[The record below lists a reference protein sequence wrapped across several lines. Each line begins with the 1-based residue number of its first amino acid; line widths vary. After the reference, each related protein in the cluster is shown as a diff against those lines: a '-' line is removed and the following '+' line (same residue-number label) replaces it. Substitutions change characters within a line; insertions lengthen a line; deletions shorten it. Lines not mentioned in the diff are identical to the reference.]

1 MSAQPTKDPLRDQVV
16 ALRQREREI
25 RDELAALTSELEHN
39 ETEQRRLKHLLVTDT
54 QTHVRLPT
62 STPRSARRVLYEMG
76 SFTISFAAKRLGW
89 TEKQLKELVKIME
102 CEKPP
107 ALERTGKYGG
117 QVVFAYTGPA
127 IDDDPSAERAAA
139 QYEALR
145 QWALMQTTT
154 FTPAQGA
161 AVCETKKSVALQAFR
176 LMQEAGTLEDRGP
189 TQDMPIFA
197 VVGLDA
203 PELLPPKLTVVQ
215 DDEPK
220 VWSKIPQ
227 VQELL
232 EACDKGDLA
241 ISETDKHWAV
251 ENLDGTRVVFD
262 KKPQNREAML
272 QLRGRLRRMGAKL

>member
-1 MSAQPTKDPLRDQVV
+1 MSTQPAKDPLRDQVL

-25 RDELAALTSELEHN
+25 RDEQAALSAELEHN
-39 ETEQRRLKHLLVTDT
+39 ESEQRRLKHLLVTDA

-62 STPRSARRVLYEMG
+62 STPRSARRLLYEMDTW
-76 SFTISFAAKRLGW
+76 TIGFAAKKLGW

-107 ALERTGKYGG
+107 ALERVGRYGG
-117 QVVFAYTGPA
+117 QITFKYTGPP
-127 IDDDPSAERAAA
+127 IEDDPQAEQAAA

-161 AVCETKKSVALQAFR
+161 AVCDTKKSVALQAFR
-176 LMQEAGTLEDRGP
+176 LLQEAGALEDRGP

-197 VVGLDA
+197 VVGIDA
-203 PELLPPKLTVVQ
+203 PELTPPMLTVVQ

-227 VQELL
+227 VQEVLA
-232 EACDKGDLA
+232 ACHKGDLA
-241 ISETDKHWAV
+241 ISGTDKHWAV

-262 KKPQNREAML
+262 KKPPNREEML